1 MGTLEQVKYTL
12 ENLAIVDGDICIEN
26 IEAAVKALETE
37 LECLEAVTVKGKEN
51 LDQLLGV
58 ILAINSIIGKEAKE

>member
-12 ENLAIVDGDICIEN
+12 ENLKVVDGDICIEN
-26 IEAAVKALETE
+26 IEAAIKALESE
-37 LECLEAVTVKGKEN
+37 LDCLEAVTVQGREN

-58 ILAINSIIGKEAKE
+58 MLTISTIIGK

>member
-12 ENLAIVDGDICIEN
+12 ENLKVVDGDICIEN
-26 IEAAVKALETE
+26 IEAAIKALEAE
-37 LECLEAVTVKGKEN
+37 LDCLEAVTVQGREN

-58 ILAINSIIGKEAKE
+58 MLTISTIIGKETKE

>member
-12 ENLAIVDGDICIEN
+12 ENLKVVDGDICIEN
-26 IEAAVKALETE
+26 IEAAIKALESE
-37 LECLEAVTVKGKEN
+37 LDCLEAVTVQGREN

-58 ILAINSIIGKEAKE
+58 MLTISTIIGKETKE

>member
-12 ENLAIVDGDICIEN
+12 ENLKVVDGDICIEN
-26 IEAAVKALETE
+26 IVAAIKALETE
-37 LECLEAVTVKGKEN
+37 LECLEAVTVQGREN

-58 ILAINSIIGKEAKE
+58 MLTISTIIGKETKE

>member
-12 ENLAIVDGDICIEN
+12 ENLKVVDGDICIEN
-26 IEAAVKALETE
+26 IEAAIKALEAE
-37 LECLEAVTVKGKEN
+37 LDCLEAVTVQGREN

-58 ILAINSIIGKEAKE
+58 MLTISTIIGK